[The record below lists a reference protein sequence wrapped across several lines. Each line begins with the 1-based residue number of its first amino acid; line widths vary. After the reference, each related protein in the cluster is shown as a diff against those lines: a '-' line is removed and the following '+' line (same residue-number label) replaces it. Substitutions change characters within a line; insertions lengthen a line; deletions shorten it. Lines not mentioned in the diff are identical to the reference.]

1 MSLEGQKMVDLNG
14 IMLPDKI
21 FFCGAPGSRW
31 SGIAQELK
39 NKPGYNTS
47 DRADHRVYKHN
58 NYSGHYD
65 AYFGTG
71 MEFDCTLT
79 EENLSAPFSIKEGC
93 KVLLSHEW
101 AYKLDEIKHKFPN
114 DWIHLIYR
122 SNWESFLWWKAAG
135 GFKIT
140 YPNYDW
146 YIDDETMCERI
157 EEQNK
162 LILSFAQK
170 YNLSWTQHP
179 KHEDIFI
186 TTCLPYS

>member
-1 MSLEGQKMVDLNG
+1 MVDLNG

-21 FFCGAPGSRW
+21 FFCGVPGSRW

-39 NKPGYNTS
+39 SNPGYNTS
-47 DRADHRVYKHN
+47 DRADHRVYEHSK
-58 NYSGHYD
+58 YSGHYD

-79 EENLSAPFSIKEGC
+79 EENLSAPFARKEGC
-93 KVLLSHEW
+93 KILLSHEW
-101 AYKLDEIKHKFPN
+101 AYKLDEIKAKFPN
-114 DWIHLIYR
+114 DWIYLIYR
-122 SNWESFLWWKAAG
+122 ASWESFLWWKAAG

-146 YIDDETMCERI
+146 YVDDETMCERI

-170 YNLSWTQHP
+170 HKLSWTQHH